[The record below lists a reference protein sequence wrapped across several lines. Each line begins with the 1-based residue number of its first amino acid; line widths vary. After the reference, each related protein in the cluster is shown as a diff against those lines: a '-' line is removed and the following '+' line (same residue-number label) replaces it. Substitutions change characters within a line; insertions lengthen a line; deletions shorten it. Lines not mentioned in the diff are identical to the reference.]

1 MINIV
6 KAEVIGDYQ
15 INLCF
20 DDGHEQT
27 VDFKPFLLHAVHPDI
42 RSYLSTDRFKDVHI
56 DYGELLGGDLD
67 LCFPI
72 VDLYNNQLFVAT
84 HNQLAA

>member
-6 KAEVIGDYQ
+6 KAEVIGEYQ
-15 INLCF
+15 IYLCF
-20 DDGHEQT
+20 DDGDEQT
-27 VDFKPFLLHAVHPDI
+27 VDFKPFLVQAVHPDI
-42 RSYLSTDRFKDVHI
+42 RAYLNTDKFKDFHI
-56 DYGELLGGDLD
+56 EYGELVWGDFD

-72 VDLYNNQLFVAT
+72 VDLYNNQLFVAS